1 MHHHGRMNIQHSGKS
16 VEHRRMMA
24 RLPTS
29 CATTRVWLTAGL
41 LRRRP
46 GAPAVVFTD
55 RSLCR
60 ACRCPGAPTVVEKL
74 VRLSPSHGES
84 SGPLPNA
91 HRGAPPMACVDIDQ
105 RHRLDPRS
113 PRLDL
118 CTPPPDPCR
127 GRARNRFSHWIH
139 RHSRRERQRAVSQVS
154 FTAPFLTAS
163 MVVKEQQPTSS
174 RALGHE
180 EQRSAPWP
188 PRR

>member
-16 VEHRRMMA
+16 VEHRRMTA
-24 RLPTS
+24 RLPTL
-29 CATTRVWLTAGL
+29 CATTRACLTAGL
-41 LRRRP
+41 MCRRSR
-46 GAPAVVFTD
+46 APAVVFTV

-60 ACRCPGAPTVVEKL
+60 ACHCPGAPTVVEEL
-74 VRLSPSHGES
+74 ARLSPSHGES

-91 HRGAPPMACVDIDQ
+91 HRGSPPMACVDIDQ
-105 RHRLDPRS
+105 RHRHDPRS

-118 CTPPPDPCR
+118 CTPPPDPRR

-139 RHSRRERQRAVSQVS
+139 MHSRRERQRAVSQVS
-154 FTAPFLTAS
+154 FTAPLPTAS
-163 MVVKEQQPTSS
+163 MAVKEQQPTSS